1 MTVDPVHEVG
11 SLGVDPRVVGLRT
24 PVAPGHH
31 TGQLGSA
38 HEGTAGVTLERVRDE
53 TFSYDFLK
61 SLFYNKISIQIKH

>member
-11 SLGVDPRVVGLRT
+11 SLGVDPWVVGLRT

-38 HEGTAGVTLERVRDE
+38 HEGTAGVTLVRE

-61 SLFYNKISIQIKH
+61 SLFYNKISIHIKH

>member
-11 SLGVDPRVVGLRT
+11 SLGVDPWVVGLRT

-38 HEGTAGVTLERVRDE
+38 HEGTAGVTLERE

-61 SLFYNKISIQIKH
+61 SLFYNKISIHIKH